1 MYKSGY
7 LAELK
12 SSYSVSSTSLRSMVF
27 IYYYRFS
34 WMILIFAL
42 HVPVDSVSDPEI
54 NPKAWQIHLWDKYS
68 ATQPQVHHITH
79 VTRGTVCCPFTFPYL
94 LLNHW
99 LNVTLSFF
107 SSFFFSDFFFLLLL
121 SFILVELRWSLWLK
135 KMLPACMTIV
145 LSTLIC
151 L

>member
-7 LAELK
+7 LAEWK

-34 WMILIFAL
+34 WMILILAL

-54 NPKAWQIHLWDKYS
+54 NPEAQQVHLWDKYS
-68 ATQPQVHHITH
+68 ATQAQLHHITH
-79 VTRGTVCCPFTFPYL
+79 GTRGTVCCPFTFPYL
-94 LLNHW
+94 LLNQTEHH
-99 LNVTLSFF
+99 
-107 SSFFFSDFFFLLLL
+107 FFFFFFLTFFFFVFFL
-121 SFILVELRWSLWLK
+121 SFLSLWLK

-151 L
+151 W